1 MNTQIMMDKA
11 LSGLDLIGGRLEK
24 LGITDDFNRHTVLAY
39 VLAEQ
44 KHLEGEL
51 DSLRARL
58 DQKKVSV
65 QRARNFVSHAA
76 RHPFKTTSDTVRNFL
91 GRKG

>member
-39 VLAEQ
+39 IMAEQ

-58 DQKKVSV
+58 DQKKAGV
-65 QRARNFVSHAA
+65 QRARSFITNAA
-76 RHPFKTTSDTVRNFL
+76 RHPLKTTSDTVKGFL